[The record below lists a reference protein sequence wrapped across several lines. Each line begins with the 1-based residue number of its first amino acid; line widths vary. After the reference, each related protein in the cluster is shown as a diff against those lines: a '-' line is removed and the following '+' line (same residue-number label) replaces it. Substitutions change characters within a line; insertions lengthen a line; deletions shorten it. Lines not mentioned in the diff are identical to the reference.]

1 MSGLT
6 CVGPADMRITVAICY
21 RIAGH
26 SPGNPAENMPL
37 KGQPKAPFRLAGTGL
52 FRWALAQGVME

>member
-1 MSGLT
+1 
-6 CVGPADMRITVAICY
+6 MRITVAICY

-52 FRWALAQGVME
+52 FRWALAQEVME